1 MKSALSIKPVSVYE
15 NVTKEQF
22 LQFIHPKREPALLR
36 SVDIGECTSKWT
48 TDYIC
53 GKVGSVNVKVHVSS
67 SPLMDFI
74 NKNFLYKTIPFEEL
88 VKRAS
93 TVACDQEN
101 LTSGEFYYLRSL
113 GYDRRGRDIAD
124 IKKQFPN
131 LANDI
136 RIPDFFEDS
145 DFFSSVFRIA
155 SQGVQLWTHY
165 DVMDNLL
172 IQVKGRKR
180 MALFRPDDALN
191 MYLIGDK
198 SQVLDIDNP
207 DCKLYPK
214 FLLTQRYECLMEP
227 GDIIFIPA
235 LWFHNALAIDFSI
248 AVNVFWKNLKH
259 ELYDKNDPYGNK
271 DPIPANRALQ
281 MVENAVKLLD
291 ILPDDYKD
299 FYMKRM
305 ITVLEAKIPTDKREG
320 QV

>member
-1 MKSALSIKPVSVYE
+1 VSVKPVSLYE

-22 LQFIHPKREPALLR
+22 LHFIHPKREPALLR

-53 GKVGSVNVKVHVSS
+53 EKVGSVNVKVHISS

-74 NKNFLYKTIPFEEL
+74 NKNFLYKTLTFEEL

-93 TVACDQEN
+93 TVACDLEN
-101 LTSGEFYYLRSL
+101 PTPNEFYYLRSL
-113 GYDRRGRDIAD
+113 GHDRRGRDIAD
-124 IKKQFPN
+124 IKKQFPS

-136 RIPDFFEDS
+136 RIPDFFEES
-145 DFFSSVFRIA
+145 NFFSSVFRIA
-155 SQGVQLWTHY
+155 SPGVQLWTHY

-180 MALFRPDDALN
+180 MALFSPNDALN

-207 DCKLYPK
+207 DCKLHPK
-214 FLLTQRYECLMEP
+214 FILAQRYECLMEP

-235 LWFHNALAIDFSI
+235 LWFHNTLALDFSI
-248 AVNVFWKNLKH
+248 AINVFWKNLKH

-271 DPIPANRALQ
+271 DLIPANR
-281 MVENAVKLLD
+281 V
-291 ILPDDYKD
+291 I
-299 FYMKRM
+299 M
-305 ITVLEAKIPTDKREG
+305 IMLNGQFFWAHYGLHRCLVVGYFNLVFPRIVLTTLCLRIC
-320 QV
+320 